1 MRFFIYFLLVSIS
14 CFSQSSTKR
23 ISGRIQLDDTWGRAI
38 YLSYIPSFNEL
49 YALSNEMII
58 SGVKI
63 DSTGYFSLDIDFLP
77 KENHLFR
84 LHVVKKE
91 SPISSLIIGG
101 KEQNHIFIIVN
112 NTSNIFI
119 EGKGVLFNDI
129 SIKGSLPNV
138 LIQQIDRVSNTAD
151 SISID
156 ATALQRKFSTGKVY
170 QKLKNIADTTNYPL
184 VSLHALYKSRFQTDY
199 PNNKEFYFNYNKKW
213 KNQKNIYFETFRKEL
228 SLEKKNEVYL
238 YIFLG
243 IILIGSI
250 SYNFYRKRKRRPQE
264 QLKLLSIQERKVFNL
279 LKEGKS
285 NKEISQ
291 ELNIGLNTVKT
302 HVSNVYSKLSINSRK
317 EALEFVV

>member
-1 MRFFIYFLLVSIS
+1 MRFCIYFLLVSIS
-14 CFSQSSTKR
+14 CFSQSNTKK
-23 ISGRIQLDDTWGRAI
+23 ISGRILLDDTWDRAI

-49 YALSNEMII
+49 YALSSEIII
-58 SGVKI
+58 SGVEI

-77 KENHLFR
+77 EENHLFR

-91 SPISSLIIGG
+91 SPVSSLIIGG
-101 KEQNHIFIIVN
+101 KEQNHIFIIAN

-119 EGKGVLFNDI
+119 EGKGVLFNNI
-129 SIKGSLPNV
+129 LIKGSLSNV
-138 LIQQIDRVSNTAD
+138 LSTAD

-170 QKLKNIADTTNYPL
+170 QQLKNIADTTNYPL

-199 PNNKEFYFNYNKKW
+199 SNNKEFYFNYNKKW
-213 KNQKNIYFETFRKEL
+213 KNQKNTYFETFRKEL
-228 SLEKKNEVYL
+228 SLENKNEVYL

-243 IILIGSI
+243 VILIGSI
-250 SYNFYRKRKRRPQE
+250 SYSFYRKRKRRPQE

-317 EALEFVV
+317 EVLEFVV